1 MEYEI
6 EGTLKLPRLIF
17 DEEKLTVIEKGKER
31 VYWYSSIE
39 QIQIV
44 YKQWFSDFGAI
55 EMRYQGK
62 MITIMYNKLY
72 TKKVEKA
79 LKMVKRPLQ
88 SSPTSISMPS
98 DPIAYL
104 QKCKEMLE
112 LGLIT
117 EDDYNQKKQEVL
129 SFKK

>member
-55 EMRYQGK
+55 EMQYQGK

>member
-17 DEEKLTVIEKGKER
+17 DEEKLTVIEKSKER
-31 VYWYSSIE
+31 VYWYKSIE

-79 LKMVKRPLQ
+79 LKNMKQASTP
-88 SSPTSISMPS
+88 SISMPS

-104 QKCKEMLE
+104 QKCKEMLDM
-112 LGLIT
+112 GLIT
-117 EDDYNQKKQEVL
+117 QDDYNQKKDEVL
-129 SFKK
+129 NFKR

>member
-55 EMRYQGK
+55 EMQYQGK

-88 SSPTSISMPS
+88 SSSTSISMPS

>member
-31 VYWYSSIE
+31 VYWYSYIE

>member
-6 EGTLKLPRLIF
+6 EGTLKLPRLLF
-17 DEEKLTVIEKGKER
+17 DDEKLTVQEKSKER
-31 VYWYSSIE
+31 VYWYSLIE
-39 QIQIV
+39 EIHIV

-62 MITIMYNKLY
+62 MITLMYNKIY

-79 LKMVKRPLQ
+79 LKNIKNP
-88 SSPTSISMPS
+88 STPSISMPS

-104 QKCKEMLE
+104 QKCKEMLDM
-112 LGLIT
+112 GLIT
-117 EDDYNQKKQEVL
+117 EDDYNQKKKEVL
-129 SFKK
+129 NLKK

>member
-31 VYWYSSIE
+31 VYWYKSIE

-79 LKMVKRPLQ
+79 LKMVKQPLQ
-88 SSPTSISMPS
+88 PSSTSISMPS
-98 DPIAYL
+98 DPVAYL

>member
-17 DEEKLTVIEKGKER
+17 DEEKLTVIEKSKER
-31 VYWYSSIE
+31 VYWYKSIE

-79 LKMVKRPLQ
+79 LKNMKQASTP
-88 SSPTSISMPS
+88 SISMPS

-104 QKCKEMLE
+104 QKCKKMLDM
-112 LGLIT
+112 GLIT
-117 EDDYNQKKQEVL
+117 QDDYNQKKDEVL
-129 SFKK
+129 NFKR

>member
-31 VYWYSSIE
+31 VYWYSYIE
-39 QIQIV
+39 QIKIV